1 MRRALLIGIAILM
14 VSCGKGDWRD
24 ATAPATERAKALLKE
39 MTLEEKVGQ
48 MCQYVAP
55 CYVPPGQGSPYKNID
70 ATDENLGN
78 KDLADK
84 IRRGEVGSFLHCMT
98 TKEAIALQE
107 LAKESR
113 LGIPL
118 LIGIDAIHGNALIEG
133 CTIYPTSINLAS
145 TFDPDLAEKI
155 GTETA
160 LEMRQKGLYWT
171 FAPNLDVARDARWG
185 RMGETFG
192 EDPFL
197 VSEMG
202 KYSIWGLQGRNRNF
216 DEGHVIACAKHLIAG
231 GEPFGGLNAAPMDLS
246 ERQLREIYLPPFVA
260 AVQDAHV
267 GTVMAAHNEVN
278 GIPCHGNSWLLKDL
292 LRNELG
298 FDGFVVSDWMDIE
311 RLHAMHHWAP
321 DSTEAF
327 VRSVEAGI
335 DMHMQGDN
343 YFEAVIGAVK
353 SGRIPIKRID
363 EAVGKILE
371 MKFAVGLFEAPLPSL
386 APLENAEAHRQTA
399 LDAARESIVLL
410 KNNGVL
416 PLTASGSSGP
426 DSSLRSAPPTRNASG
441 PLPLTSRG
449 WLRSGLTRPDAARRI
464 FVVGPNADSQ
474 TILGDWAAPQP
485 DSLVITVLEGIKA
498 EFPGAK
504 IDTMC
509 FGGMI
514 ANIDAKG
521 IEAAK
526 RKAAAADICIV
537 VAGENSQRYSAFGR
551 TCGENCDRDDLD
563 LPGMQQEL
571 LEAVASTG
579 KPTVLVLMTGR
590 ANSLAWAKENVDAIL
605 NVWEPGQMGGQAVA
619 EVLSGKV
626 NPSGKLPVTMPR
638 SVGQVPTVYNH
649 KHSQYSRLFATNET
663 GPLWP
668 FGFGLSYSHF
678 VYSKPSMSSGQPS
691 GRMATGSGS
700 PDSSLRSAPPTRDAS
715 GPLPLTSRGWLR
727 SGLARPVTSASSGDS
742 EHSEAVEP
750 QEVPSASALAFV
762 SITVTNE
769 GPYDGTEVVQ
779 LYVRDEY
786 ASVTRPVKELKA
798 FKRVPLKAGESA
810 EVTFAITPEM
820 LQCYGA
826 DNRWSVEPGDF
837 TILVGSSSDDKD
849 LQAVTLKVK

>member
-1 MRRALLIGIAILM
+1 MKRLLILLSLS
-14 VSCGKGDWRD
+14 VLLLSCGKGDWRD
-24 ATAPATERAKALLKE
+24 SSLPAADRAKLLLKE

-107 LAKESR
+107 MAKESR

-133 CTIYPTSINLAS
+133 CTIYPTNINMAS
-145 TFDPDLAEKI
+145 TFDTELMKKI
-155 GTETA
+155 GAETA

-185 RMGETFG
+185 RMGETYG

-197 VSEMG
+197 VTEMG
-202 KYSIWGLQGRNRNF
+202 KHSILGLQGEDRNF

-246 ERQLREIYLPPFVA
+246 ERQLREIYLPPFIA
-260 AVQDAHV
+260 AVEDAHV

-292 LRNELG
+292 LRDELG

-311 RLHAMHHWAP
+311 RLYAMHHWAP

-343 YFEAVIGAVK
+343 YFEAVIDAVK
-353 SGRIPIKRID
+353 EGRIPMKRID
-363 EAVGKILE
+363 EAAGKILE

-386 APLENAEAHRQTA
+386 DPLENAEAHRQTA
-399 LDAARESIVLL
+399 LEAARESIVLL
-410 KNNGVL
+410 KNDGIL
-416 PLTASGSSGP
+416 PLTATGLASP
-426 DSSLRSAPPTRNASG
+426 D
-441 PLPLTSRG
+441 RG
-449 WLRSGLTRPDAARRI
+449 RPVRRI
-464 FVVGPNADSQ
+464 FIVGPNADSQ

-485 DSLVITVLEGIKA
+485 DSLVITVLEGIKV
-498 EFPGAK
+498 EFPGVTL
-504 IDTMC
+504 DTMC
-509 FGGMI
+509 FGGKI
-514 ANIDAKG
+514 STVDAKG
-521 IEAAK
+521 IAMAK
-526 RKAAAADICIV
+526 HKAAAADVCIV

-563 LPGMQQEL
+563 LPGMQEEL
-571 LEAVASTG
+571 LEAVASSG

-590 ANSLAWAKENVDAIL
+590 ANSIGWAKENVDAIL
-605 NVWEPGQMGGQAVA
+605 NVWEPGQMGGQAIA

-638 SVGQVPTVYNH
+638 NVGQVPTVYNH

-668 FGFGLSYSHF
+668 FGFGLSYCSF
-678 VYSKPSMSSGQPS
+678 TYGKPSFV
-691 GRMATGSGS
+691 TVDGS
-700 PDSSLRSAPPTRDAS
+700 PTIEEHATLGNVRGGTGAKRSEAS
-715 GPLPLTSRGWLR
+715 GGAKR
-727 SGLARPVTSASSGDS
+727 
-742 EHSEAVEP
+742 SEASERS
-750 QEVPSASALAFV
+750 EEPSAMAKV
-762 SITVTNE
+762 TITVTND
-769 GPYDGTEVVQ
+769 GPYDGAEVVQ
-779 LYVRDEY
+779 LYIRDEY

-798 FKRVPLKAGESA
+798 FKRVFLKNGESM
-810 EVTFAITPEM
+810 EVSFDITPEM
-820 LQCYGA
+820 LQCFGA
-826 DNRWSVEPGDF
+826 DNKWIVEPGDF
-837 TILVGSSSDDKD
+837 TIMVGSSSDDDD
-849 LQAVTLKVK
+849 LQELKLTVN

>member
-1 MRRALLIGIAILM
+1 MKKLAICLLTVISIA
-14 VSCGKGDWRD
+14 SCEKGDWRD
-24 ATAPATERAKALLKE
+24 ASLPAASRAELLLKE

-133 CTIYPTSINLAS
+133 CTIYPTNINMAS
-145 TFDPDLAEKI
+145 TFDPELMEKI
-155 GTETA
+155 GAETA

-185 RMGETFG
+185 RMGETYG

-197 VSEMG
+197 VTEMG
-202 KYSIWGLQGRNRNF
+202 KHSILGLQGPDRNF
-216 DEGHVIACAKHLIAG
+216 DEGHVI
-231 GEPFGGLNAAPMDLS
+231 GGLNAAPMDVS

-260 AVQDAHV
+260 AVEDAHV

-292 LRNELG
+292 LRDELG

-343 YFEAVIGAVK
+343 YFEAVIEAVK
-353 SGRIPIKRID
+353 SGRIPLKRID
-363 EAVGKILE
+363 EAAGKILE

-386 APLENAEAHRQTA
+386 EPLENAAEHRQTA
-399 LDAARESIVLL
+399 LQAAREGIVLL

-416 PLTASGSSGP
+416 PLSPYGGIANSGGSTAS
-426 DSSLRSAPPTRNASG
+426 LREAPPLASQSEAPVP
-441 PLPLTSRG
+441 PLNVPRVAVVSP
-449 WLRSGLTRPDAARRI
+449 SGLANPAIPGERTAVRRI
-464 FVVGPNADSQ
+464 FLTGPNADSQ

-485 DSLVITVLEGIKA
+485 DSLVMTVLDGLKA
-498 EFPGAK
+498 EFPGAT

-514 ANIDAKG
+514 SNVDAKG
-521 IEAAK
+521 IAVA
-526 RKAAAADICIV
+526 RHKASAADVCIV

-563 LPGMQQEL
+563 LPGMQEEL
-571 LEAVASTG
+571 LEAIASTG
-579 KPTVLVLMTGR
+579 KPTILVLMTGR
-590 ANSLAWAKENVDAIL
+590 ANSIVWAKDNVDAIL
-605 NVWEPGQMGGQAVA
+605 NVWEPGQMGGQAIA
-619 EVLSGKV
+619 EVISGKV

-649 KHSQYSRLFATNET
+649 KHSQYSRQFATNET

-668 FGFGLSYSHF
+668 FGFGLSYSSF
-678 VYSKPSMSSGQPS
+678 KY
-691 GRMATGSGS
+691 
-700 PDSSLRSAPPTRDAS
+700 SAPELNDYS
-715 GPLPLTSRGWLR
+715 
-727 SGLARPVTSASSGDS
+727 
-742 EHSEAVEP
+742 
-750 QEVPSASALAFV
+750 V

-769 GPYDGTEVVQ
+769 GPYDGAEVVQ
-779 LYVRDEY
+779 LYIRDEY

-798 FKRVPLKAGESA
+798 FKRIFLKNGESQ
-810 EVTFAITPEM
+810 EVSFEITPDM
-820 LQCYGA
+820 LKCFGA

-837 TILVGSSSDDKD
+837 TIMVGSSSADEN
-849 LQAVTLKVK
+849 LQCITLTVD

>member
-1 MRRALLIGIAILM
+1 MKRFTILLLLLASLA
-14 VSCGKGDWRD
+14 SCGKEDWRD
-24 ATAPATERAKALLKE
+24 TSLPASDRAKLLLRE

-145 TFDPDLAEKI
+145 SFDPEIVEMI

-160 LEMRQKGLYWT
+160 QEMRQKGLYWT

-197 VSEMG
+197 VTEMG
-202 KYSIWGLQGRNRNF
+202 KYSIWGLQGRDRNF

-246 ERQLREIYLPPFVA
+246 ERQLREIYLPPFIA

-267 GTVMAAHNEVN
+267 GTVMAAHNEIN

-292 LRNELG
+292 LRDELG

-327 VRSVEAGI
+327 IRSVEAGI

-353 SGRIPIKRID
+353 SGRIPMRRID
-363 EAVGKILE
+363 EAAGKILE
-371 MKFAVGLFEAPLPSL
+371 MKFAVGLFEAPMPSM

-399 LDAARESIVLL
+399 LAAARESIVLL

-416 PLTASGSSGP
+416 PL
-426 DSSLRSAPPTRNASG
+426 DVV
-441 PLPLTSRG
+441 
-449 WLRSGLTRPDAARRI
+449 RRI

-485 DSLVITVLEGIKA
+485 DSLVVTVLEGIRA
-498 EFPGAK
+498 EFPK
-504 IDTMC
+504 VMIDTMC

-514 ANIDAKG
+514 SNINEKG
-521 IEAAK
+521 IAEAR
-526 RKAAAADICIV
+526 RKAASADVCIV

-563 LPGMQQEL
+563 LPGMQEEL

-579 KPTVLVLMTGR
+579 KHTILVLMTGR
-590 ANSLAWAKENVDAIL
+590 ANSLAWAKENVDAIV

-668 FGFGLSYSHF
+668 FGFGLSYSNF
-678 VYSKPSMSSGQPS
+678 VYSNPSLFSGQPS
-691 GRMATGSGS
+691 GPGRVHPRSAAAEYGLSPEAAPEHNEASKAGLAS
-700 PDSSLRSAPPTRDAS
+700 PDRGRPRHARGGTADEVGGGVERSET
-715 GPLPLTSRGWLR
+715 
-727 SGLARPVTSASSGDS
+727 SGLA
-742 EHSEAVEP
+742 EP
-750 QEVPSASALAFV
+750 ALDALATV

-769 GPYDGTEVVQ
+769 GPYDGAEVVQ
-779 LYVRDEY
+779 LYIRDEY

-798 FKRVPLKAGESA
+798 FKRIFLKNGESA
-810 EVTFAITPEM
+810 TVTFDITPEM
-820 LQCYGA
+820 LQCFGA
-826 DNRWSVEPGDF
+826 ENRWSVEPGEF
-837 TILVGSSSDDKD
+837 TIMVGSSSADED
-849 LQAVTLKVK
+849 LQAISYVVEG